1 MFKLDFKKAEEPEI
15 KLPTSTGSLKRKRVR
30 EFQKN
35 IYFCFTDDARPF
47 DNVIHSKLWKIL
59 KEMEIPDY
67 LTCLLRN
74 LYAGQK
80 ETEQRTGLKL
90 GKVYI
95 KAVYCY
101 HAYLT
106 YLQSTSCEVP
116 GWMKHKLE
124 SRFPGEIPTI
134 SDMQMIPLYERSSK
148 NIF

>member
-1 MFKLDFKKAEEPEI
+1 MW
-15 KLPTSTGSLKRKRVR
+15 
-30 EFQKN
+30 N
-35 IYFCFTDDARPF
+35 
-47 DNVIHSKLWKIL
+47 IL